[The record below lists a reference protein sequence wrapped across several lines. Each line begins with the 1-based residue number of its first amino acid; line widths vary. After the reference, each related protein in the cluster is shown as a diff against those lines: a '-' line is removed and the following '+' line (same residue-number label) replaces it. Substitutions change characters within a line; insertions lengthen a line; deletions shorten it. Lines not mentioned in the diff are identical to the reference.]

1 MEHYM
6 LAFWAVALVTLV
18 IIEASTA
25 QLVTIWFAVG
35 ALAALISQML
45 GAQVWL
51 QWVIFVV
58 VSGAVLAAT
67 RPLVKKFAK
76 PKIQPTNADRCIG
89 QTAVVTEG
97 IDNVAGKGA
106 VKVGGVIWSARSESG
121 ENIQENEK
129 VTITKIDGVK
139 LIVR

>member
-67 RPLVKKFAK
+67 RPLVKKYAK

-121 ENIQENEK
+121 ENIKENEK

>member
-6 LAFWAVALVTLV
+6 LAFWAVVLVTLV

-51 QWVIFVV
+51 QWLIFVV
-58 VSGAVLAAT
+58 VSGTVLAAT
-67 RPLVKKFAK
+67 RPLVKKYAK

-106 VKVGGVIWSARSESG
+106 VKVGGIIWSARSESG
-121 ENIQENEK
+121 ESIQENEK
-129 VTITKIDGVK
+129 VTITKIDGAK